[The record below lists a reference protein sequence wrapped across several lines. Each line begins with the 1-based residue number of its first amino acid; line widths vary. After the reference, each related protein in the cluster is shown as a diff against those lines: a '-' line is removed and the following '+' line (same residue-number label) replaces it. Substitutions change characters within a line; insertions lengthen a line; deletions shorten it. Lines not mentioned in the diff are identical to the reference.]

1 VHTTKDREASKAKSS
16 REHIL
21 KKHFTKHG
29 KMAHGVHPE
38 FKPRYCKKKK
48 KKKSCHAFWFSPL
61 FLYTCNF
68 YVVRFFW
75 QYWGLN

>member
-48 KKKSCHAFWFSPL
+48 KKKTLAMLFGFLLFFFTLVIFMLFAFFGS
-61 FLYTCNF
+61 TG
-68 YVVRFFW
+68 V
-75 QYWGLN
+75 